1 MAGKEDGPLGCI
13 RYAYEC
19 KVRSGRSAPLRRQ
32 LRSIVTRESG
42 FVTALQPL
50 VEHWNR
56 RAGDVVIFGDCAVLV
71 GWSEPPSNE

>member
-1 MAGKEDGPLGCI
+1 MHLELAQDQEEMAGKEDGPPGCI

-42 FVTALQPL
+42 FVTALQLL
-50 VEHWNR
+50 VEH
-56 RAGDVVIFGDCAVLV
+56 
-71 GWSEPPSNE
+71 SNSPGLLRCDFR